1 MIFGYIVTIIVAL
14 SFVSLIVSAWIS
26 RNAIRET
33 VGKGIDRNS
42 AAALFAIIAFFV
54 IFSALYVSPVERLYF
69 DESIYQGIA
78 LNILHNGNALWCQY
92 GTAYA
97 SSCYANQIYHDPVGW
112 SVFIA
117 IAFGIFGVG
126 TGTAYSLQ
134 LLVGCLSIL
143 AVFLL
148 SAALFK
154 RRSIPLIAA
163 AAFALNPQLIIWSRT
178 QAVIDLPFMM
188 LTTLTF
194 FFFAVFLKRQRPSTL
209 SLAAFSLVLTVYT
222 RIEAFLM
229 VPFLVLI
236 YFVLGEK
243 GVRKTIRERAAW
255 LVKNISQWRYFAGI
269 AVLVILLIPQ
279 AFYIASQAATGNY
292 GTTGSQQLFS
302 LSNFKGNVLTNIEF
316 FFGLLSNVY
325 SYYPVAFP
333 MEITILAI
341 IGIVLFAFDKEYKNR
356 FGIISLLLIWIL
368 GYHLF
373 YDFFYAGSALFG
385 VDARFM
391 LEMIPPL
398 IVGAAL
404 GIYEIARY
412 TRLGFG
418 RISIRIK
425 KGIPETLYAGIF
437 SIVLFSLLIVWPFT
451 IFAPGLTLPANQT
464 PQEGQPLTAINFIY
478 NNYHDVPANCL
489 VFSFT
494 PDIWYEL
501 NRSAAQVGYLGNNNP
516 NFTSFARHFSCY
528 VFDYGYWCSV
538 PPYQGT
544 TCSSTLSNYKLVP
557 LVNTGQPLGSGYNFY
572 EIENYTNP
580 SPPSSPRSKSTT
592 NRCSGPC
599 SRGHSTLRSPGS
611 SR

>member
-1 MIFGYIVTIIVAL
+1 MIFGYAVTLIVMISFAL
-14 SFVSLIVSAWIS
+14 LVVSAWLS
-26 RNAIRET
+26 RDAIREALRR
-33 VGKGIDRNS
+33 GADINS
-42 AAALFAIIAFFV
+42 IAILFAIIAFFV

-97 SSCYANQIYHDPVGW
+97 SSCYTNQIYHDPVGW

-143 AVFLL
+143 GVFLL
-148 SAALFK
+148 SAVLFK

-178 QAVIDLPFMM
+178 QAVMDLPFMM

-194 FFFAVFLKRQRPSTL
+194 FFFAVFLKRKTPTTL
-209 SLAAFSLVLTVYT
+209 SMAILSLVLTVYT

-236 YFVLGEK
+236 YFALGDK
-243 GVRKTIRERAAW
+243 GIRSTAKEHARW
-255 LVKNISQWRYFAGI
+255 LVKNISKWRYYTAII
-269 AVLVILLIPQ
+269 ALVILLVPQ
-279 AFYIASQAATGNY
+279 IFYIMSQASTGNY
-292 GTTGSQQLFS
+292 GATGSQQLFS
-302 LSNFKGNVLTNIEF
+302 LSNFNGNVLPNIEF
-316 FFGLLSNVY
+316 FFGLLGNLY
-325 SYYPVAFP
+325 EYYPAAFP
-333 MEITILAI
+333 VEITILAI
-341 IGIVLFAFDKEYKNR
+341 VGIVLFAFDKEYKNR
-356 FGIISLLLIWIL
+356 FGVISLLLLWIL

-404 GIYEIARY
+404 GVYEIVRYAR
-412 TRLGFG
+412 LWLG

-425 KGIPETLYAGIF
+425 KGIPEMLYAGIF
-437 SIVLFSLLIVWPFT
+437 SIALFGLLIVWPFA
-451 IFAPGLTLPANQT
+451 IFAPGLALPANQT

-572 EIENYTNP
+572 EIENYTN
-580 SPPSSPRSKSTT
+580 
-592 NRCSGPC
+592 
-599 SRGHSTLRSPGS
+599 
-611 SR
+611 